1 MQCLLR
7 LCPAQIN
14 QSLNSMKTS
23 IFSLL
28 LCLATGTLLSQ
39 NFILPLWEGDPPNYR
54 ESGEMMKSDTS
65 NIVRLS
71 LVQHPD
77 IPVFLPSKSNATG
90 EAVVICPGGGYQ
102 ILAYDWEGSDIAR
115 WFSSRGIAAMVLK
128 YRLPVSK
135 SNIVPH
141 KTPLMDAQR
150 AFRMV
155 RFNAESWNIDP
166 GKIGIMGFSA
176 GGHLASTL
184 STHFDN
190 GDQSNADP
198 VEKMSCR
205 PDFSILVY
213 PVISFTEEFRHSGS
227 RAALL
232 GEDPDPELVRYYS
245 NEHQVTA
252 DTPPAIL
259 IHSGDDEGVPVQN
272 SLTYYKALLKNGIP
286 AEIHVYPYG
295 RHGYSLAIGRGH
307 LATWPDRVLEWIRY
321 IQKNNNAD

>member
-1 MQCLLR
+1 
-7 LCPAQIN
+7 
-14 QSLNSMKTS
+14 MKKI
-23 IFSLL
+23 IFLLL
-28 LCLATGTLLSQ
+28 LCLTMGILQSQ
-39 NFILPLWEGDPPNYR
+39 NFILPLWEGDPPNYKV
-54 ESGEMMKSDTS
+54 SGEVMKSDTT

-77 IPVFLPSKSNATG
+77 IAVFLPSKSNATG
-90 EAVVICPGGGYQ
+90 EAVVICPGGGYH

-128 YRLPVSK
+128 YRLPDSK

-155 RFNAESWNIDP
+155 RYHAESWNIEP

-184 STHFDN
+184 STHFDK
-190 GDQSNADP
+190 GDPGNADP
-198 VEKMSCR
+198 VERISCR

-232 GEDPDPELVRYYS
+232 GEDPDPELVKYYS
-245 NEHQVTA
+245 NELQVTSE
-252 DTPPAIL
+252 TPPAIL
-259 IHSGDDEGVPVQN
+259 IHSGDDGGVPVQN
-272 SLTYYKALLKNGIP
+272 SLAYYQALLKNGIT
-286 AEIHVYPYG
+286 AEMHIYPYG
-295 RHGYSLAIGRGH
+295 RHGYSLAIGKGH

-321 IQKNNNAD
+321 IQ

>member
-1 MQCLLR
+1 
-7 LCPAQIN
+7 
-14 QSLNSMKTS
+14 MKK
-23 IFSLL
+23 IFFALF
-28 LCLATGTLLSQ
+28 LCLATGLLQSQ
-39 NFILPLWEGDPPNYR
+39 NFILPLWEGDPPNYKA
-54 ESGEMMKSDTS
+54 SGEVMKSDTT

-77 IPVFLPSKSNATG
+77 IAVFLPSKSNATG
-90 EAVVICPGGGYQ
+90 EAVVICPGGGYH

-128 YRLPVSK
+128 YRLPDSK

-155 RFNAESWNIDP
+155 RYHAESWNIDP

-184 STHFDN
+184 STHFDK
-190 GDQSNADP
+190 GDPGNTDP
-198 VEKMSCR
+198 VERISCR

-213 PVISFTEEFRHSGS
+213 PVISFTKEFSHSGS
-227 RAALL
+227 RTALL

-245 NEHQVTA
+245 NELQVSE

-259 IHSGDDEGVPVQN
+259 VHSGDDEAVPVQN
-272 SLTYYKALLKNGIP
+272 SLAYYQALLKNGIQT
-286 AEIHVYPYG
+286 EMHVYPYG
-295 RHGYSLAIGRGH
+295 GHGYSLAIGKGH
-307 LATWPDRVLEWIRY
+307 LATWPDRVLEWIKY
-321 IQKNNNAD
+321 SQ